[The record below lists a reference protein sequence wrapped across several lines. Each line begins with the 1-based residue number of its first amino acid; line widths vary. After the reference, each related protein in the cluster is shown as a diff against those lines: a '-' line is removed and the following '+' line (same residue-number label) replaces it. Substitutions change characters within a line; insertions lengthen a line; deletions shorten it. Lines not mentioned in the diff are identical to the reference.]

1 MVYDSL
7 VCESQEL
14 LATGD
19 EEEERSIT
27 MNIID
32 KLSEKRCVC
41 LLRFSLAQLTAA
53 LYTLKRKSILNFSL
67 MFLFNSILVYTIF
80 SFLMMKYLS
89 LII

>member
-1 MVYDSL
+1 MDSL

-19 EEEERSIT
+19 EEEEEEEEQRSIT

-41 LLRFSLAQLTAA
+41 LLRFSLAQLTA
-53 LYTLKRKSILNFSL
+53 LYTLRRKSILNFSL
-67 MFLFNSILVYTIF
+67 IPS
-80 SFLMMKYLS
+80 
-89 LII
+89 